1 MAVGKRGQPTKI
13 RRYDEKTRSCRDAPL
28 VAPNLSKRRTPSTP
42 HIPHAT
48 PYALQA
54 TPHTDTHTWTHSWS
68 RVIMSSNS
76 PFALSIKPLFY
87 IHPKST
93 AVLLISKYRSV
104 TNHVLVRVE
113 VPVMQGL
120 LLLLCCFP
128 RRACSCL
135 CRASTVGNLVL
146 TTTHVEQ
153 A

>member
-1 MAVGKRGQPTKI
+1 M
-13 RRYDEKTRSCRDAPL
+13 
-28 VAPNLSKRRTPSTP
+28 SKRRTPSTP

-93 AVLLISKYRSV
+93 AVLRISKYRSE
-104 TNHVLVRVE
+104 TNH
-113 VPVMQGL
+113 VMQGL
-120 LLLLCCFP
+120 LLLLCCFSAP
-128 RRACSCL
+128 RAPVCVDPPLSVIWSSQQH
-135 CRASTVGNLVL
+135 ASDKPEGTLFSAGEVPDGELRTFPKKQRIL
-146 TTTHVEQ
+146 PSPEYTTSN
-153 A
+153 